1 MLPVMRS
8 IKCIV
13 IISKEYSQPSI
24 LSMVLY
30 IFLTLKNA
38 VTQFCQRIFFQR
50 ILENRGK
57 TSCQSSYIFRAS
69 SIILNE
75 ISYCFLIITFWC
87 RILFLIGCF
96 LNIITFLAKLLFRRS
111 FFFRTS
117 NYSDRVLFWSAC
129 FYSHFFW

>member
-1 MLPVMRS
+1 MRS

-57 TSCQSSYIFRAS
+57 
-69 SIILNE
+69 N
-75 ISYCFLIITFWC
+75 FLS
-87 RILFLIGCF
+87 
-96 LNIITFLAKLLFRRS
+96 K
-111 FFFRTS
+111 
-117 NYSDRVLFWSAC
+117 
-129 FYSHFFW
+129 